1 MRNINSLCTS
11 SRFIDHVILMG
22 FRDIFELL
30 LDKDPRFEI
39 KKIPFRP
46 IPRHTPNTE
55 TRNGRRQ
62 RIFLI
67 KFTANMALG

>member
-39 KKIPFRP
+39 KKFHSGLFRGIRQIPKQGMGGGKGYF
-46 IPRHTPNTE
+46 
-55 TRNGRRQ
+55 
-62 RIFLI
+62 
-67 KFTANMALG
+67 